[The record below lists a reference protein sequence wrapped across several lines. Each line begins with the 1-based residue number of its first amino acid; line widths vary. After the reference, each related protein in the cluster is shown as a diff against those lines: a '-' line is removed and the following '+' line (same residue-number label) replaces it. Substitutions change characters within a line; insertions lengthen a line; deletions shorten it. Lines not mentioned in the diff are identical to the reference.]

1 MDRIPNPFTAA
12 LGVSPAVL
20 AGREEELDLITMAM
34 LDGPGAHERVSVVS
48 GARGSGKTVFLN
60 AVEDR
65 ASQLGWTIISETAT
79 QGVVERIRNTAER
92 HLQEFSP
99 ADKRR
104 LSGISIAGIGSINW
118 ETDPISPT
126 QSSLRTALT
135 ALLDAKAQ
143 LDSITGQPPS
153 GVLITLDELHYT
165 NRDEIIEFAT
175 TIQHL
180 LRENR
185 EITVIMAGIPSA
197 VKPLLSSPDGSN
209 PITFLRRAN
218 RIDLGAIPDP
228 DVSSVLTDTAKI
240 ANFSWHESALRTA
253 TEESGGYPFYFQ
265 LIGLWSFF
273 EAQKSGRTNI
283 TGQDVAVGIKRAT
296 NKLHQLVH
304 EPAIADITPGER
316 DFLIALAQCDLPARN
331 IDVLSIMGTS
341 PQNISNYRQ
350 KLLSLDLVIETA
362 DRKMTFQL
370 PRLEDYLLSIQ
381 GK

>member
-1 MDRIPNPFTAA
+1 MDRIRNPFTAA

-65 ASQLGWTIISETAT
+65 ASQLDWTIISETAT

-92 HLQEFSP
+92 NLQEFSP

-197 VKPLLSSPDGSN
+197 VKPLLS
-209 PITFLRRAN
+209 RA
-218 RIDLGAIPDP
+218 
-228 DVSSVLTDTAKI
+228 
-240 ANFSWHESALRTA
+240 
-253 TEESGGYPFYFQ
+253 
-265 LIGLWSFF
+265 
-273 EAQKSGRTNI
+273 
-283 TGQDVAVGIKRAT
+283 
-296 NKLHQLVH
+296 
-304 EPAIADITPGER
+304 
-316 DFLIALAQCDLPARN
+316 C
-331 IDVLSIMGTS
+331 
-341 PQNISNYRQ
+341 
-350 KLLSLDLVIETA
+350 LLYA
-362 DRKMTFQL
+362 
-370 PRLEDYLLSIQ
+370 
-381 GK
+381 